1 MGGWVLWS
9 QKDLEQIKLSPPGFS
24 AVNGNS
30 NKGLG
35 LNEGVLLRCFARGP
49 EGQEGGNWSPCP
61 PAVCK
66 PGPGTHQGPTGEVRS
81 PVWDGAPAR
90 ATSPLAADTHR
101 VEDELLV

>member
-49 EGQEGGNWSPCP
+49 EGAGG
-61 PAVCK
+61 
-66 PGPGTHQGPTGEVRS
+66 R
-81 PVWDGAPAR
+81 
-90 ATSPLAADTHR
+90 
-101 VEDELLV
+101 